1 MPRYFILFHLSLAS
15 MKLPIMLLC
24 KGTCASVV
32 PPFKRYGGNAPV
44 MYPRSGVPVYT
55 PADV

>member
-1 MPRYFILFHLSLAS
+1 
-15 MKLPIMLLC
+15 MKLPMMLLC